1 MIQWMIKRTIA
12 VMGRVYVLLDKFLK
26 HETSPILGVE
36 IDEDLQSMTRRDLCR
51 HIEKKFGWDED
62 TFWNL
67 ESTQKIRLC
76 CQVARERMK

>member
-1 MIQWMIKRTIA
+1 MIQWMIRRLIGI
-12 VMGRVYVLLDKFLK
+12 MGRAYVFLDRFLK
-26 HETSPILGVE
+26 HEVTPVLGVE
-36 IDEDLQSMTRRDLCR
+36 IDEDLQGMTRRQLCR

-62 TFWNL
+62 AFWYL

>member
-1 MIQWMIKRTIA
+1 MIQWMIRRLIGI
-12 VMGRVYVLLDKFLK
+12 MGRAYVFLDRFLK
-26 HETSPILGVE
+26 HEVTPVLGVE
-36 IDEDLQSMTRRDLCR
+36 IDEDLQGMTWRQLCR

-62 TFWNL
+62 TFWYL